1 MANLTGVIA
10 LAAAAL
16 YGGWEWALVCL
27 IVLVALWRFESGVL
41 PVLATVGVSF
51 FWLALFHWTGDR
63 RLFFPY
69 SMQFAVQMACLLR
82 GRMAKPAIVGGG
94 SIVLVFTVIR
104 ISQSAT
110 AAVLIVELAVAGTAL
125 ALAFAL
131 ALHAY
136 GRGSREASVRVIA
149 GALGSGLAFAGL
161 AI

>member
-110 AAVLIVELAVAGTAL
+110 AAVLIVELAVAGAAL
-125 ALAFAL
+125 ALALQAC
-131 ALHAY
+131 

-149 GALGSGLAFAGL
+149 GALGSVLAFAGL